1 MAVISF
7 ASTKGGAGKTTACVV
22 LANTLAKKLTV
33 TVIDAD
39 PAARI
44 MDWAGQGPHS
54 TNIHVVECADEKRI
68 QKEIR
73 DAQERSQV
81 VLVDLEGVASRLNSF
96 VIAKSDLVIIP
107 MSDEQQD
114 AKAAVETLAQ
124 VKQDGEF
131 ANREIPARVLF
142 TRTQALDQAKAR
154 FRKMINTQMRGNVP
168 CFETELK
175 DRVAYSNLHN
185 TGGGLDDLPK
195 SVSGV
200 GKAMVNA
207 AAFAAEV
214 SHVLRGEEEDVQG
227 AA

>member
-1 MAVISF
+1 MTVIAF
-7 ASTKGGAGKTTACVV
+7 ASTKGGAGKTTATIV
-22 LANTLAKKLTV
+22 LGTTLAQQLTV
-33 TVIDAD
+33 TIIDAD
-39 PAARI
+39 PAARV

-54 TNIHVVECADEKRI
+54 ENIHVVACADERRI
-68 QKEIR
+68 QQEIK

-96 VIAKSDLVIIP
+96 VIAKSDLVIVP
-107 MSDEQQD
+107 MADEQQD

-124 VKQDGEF
+124 VKQDAEF
-131 ANREIPARVLF
+131 ANRQIPARVLF

-154 FRKMINTQMRGNVP
+154 FRKMINSSMRGNVP
-168 CFETELK
+168 CFDTELK
-175 DRVAYSNLHN
+175 DRGAFSNLHN
-185 TGGGLDDLPK
+185 TGGSLEDLPK

-207 AAFAAEV
+207 KAFAAEV
-214 SHVLRGEEEDVQG
+214 SKVLRGDDEQRG